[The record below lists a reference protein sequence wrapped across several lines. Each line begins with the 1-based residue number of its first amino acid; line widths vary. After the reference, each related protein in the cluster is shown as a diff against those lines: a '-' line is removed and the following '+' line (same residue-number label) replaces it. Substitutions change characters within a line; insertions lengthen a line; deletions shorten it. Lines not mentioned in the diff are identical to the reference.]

1 MGRVEGR
8 TAEDTK
14 RLILEAASRVVL
26 RDGLAASL
34 DAVAAEAGVSKGGLL
49 YHYASKAALTEAL
62 AVELYES
69 FRRSVHDAV
78 A

>member
-34 DAVAAEAGVSKGGLL
+34 AAVAAEAGVSKG
-49 YHYASKAALTEAL
+49 AALSL
-62 AVELYES
+62 RL
-69 FRRSVHDAV
+69 
-78 A
+78 